1 MRKLTTPIK
10 TTLVLAGLLL
20 GGTAFAQQGIGTNN
34 PNPDAALDIST
45 PTKGLLMPRVALT
58 ATNSPAPLS
67 ANVEGMT
74 VYNTATAGTAPNDVT
89 PGYYF
94 NDGTQWV
101 KVADASLVGTDPD
114 ITDDAWVDDPA
125 NSQVHLGTLS
135 DGATTRPV
143 GTEVVIKDDGKVGIG
158 TATPSDQLDIFAAVR
173 PKIAFS
179 QGSELRKFRVGRFA
193 VASAHMAENLDY
205 TGSWNLDDVTAN
217 GAVLS
222 VGGNIP
228 LRFRVADAGINPVSP
243 TTVFSVF
250 PNGYA
255 LFGAGGTPTNNLHVI
270 ATANPLRLEGLQPG
284 AATDNIMT
292 VDANGVVTKTTTSLS
307 AFDATNDAWVNNA
320 ANTRIELATLSD
332 GTTARP
338 VGTEVVIKDDGYMG
352 IGTTTPGTRFIVSGN
367 DASLLSGVIGTNLAG
382 LPTDVNQPT
391 GYISGISGG
400 GNMQFYAYGP
410 AATQN
415 VDGVSMAGKVRIRT
429 LAGASNTGFVLG
441 TANATS
447 PIHMYTNNQQRMVIT
462 PTGEIGVGLLAP
474 TNRLHITAA
483 SNPLRLEGLQTG
495 AAADMLLTSDAT
507 GVVRQVS
514 MASVSSSSAIRTESA
529 NYAVAADDATILVNA
544 AGGAVTV
551 TLPAPVMGKK
561 YVVKKIDASVN
572 NMVIA
577 TSGGATIDGAATRT
591 TSVPYQTF
599 VLQNDGTNWFIIN

>member
-1 MRKLTTPIK
+1 MRKLTTPIR

-125 NSQVHLGTLS
+125 NTRIHLG
-135 DGATTRPV
+135 
-143 GTEVVIKDDGKVGIG
+143 
-158 TATPSDQLDIFAAVR
+158 
-173 PKIAFS
+173 
-179 QGSELRKFRVGRFA
+179 
-193 VASAHMAENLDY
+193 
-205 TGSWNLDDVTAN
+205 
-217 GAVLS
+217 
-222 VGGNIP
+222 
-228 LRFRVADAGINPVSP
+228 
-243 TTVFSVF
+243 
-250 PNGYA
+250 
-255 LFGAGGTPTNNLHVI
+255 
-270 ATANPLRLEGLQPG
+270 
-284 AATDNIMT
+284 
-292 VDANGVVTKTTTSLS
+292 
-307 AFDATNDAWVNNA
+307 
-320 ANTRIELATLSD
+320 TLSD

-338 VGTEVVIKDDGYMG
+338 AGTEFVALDNGNVG
-352 IGTTTPGTRFIVSGN
+352 IGTTAPTAHLDVLKSNGFNAVNVRNNTPNSRVKGTTSFINETLTSNGTFFNTAGHMESNPNISAGVTNNGYSVGTFGGMIRGLAPGDAGN
-367 DASLLSGVIGTNLAG
+367 LLDGMAMYQLYGHFGSTASITTTNLYGIRLLPYTRTGTITNKYDIFIGADNGAGATITNNWSFYNNNLANSYFRGNVGIGT
-382 LPTDVNQPT
+382 
-391 GYISGISGG
+391 
-400 GNMQFYAYGP
+400 
-410 AATQN
+410 AT
-415 VDGVSMAGKVRIRT
+415 
-429 LAGASNTGFVLG
+429 
-441 TANATS
+441 
-447 PIHMYTNNQQRMVIT
+447 
-462 PTGEIGVGLLAP
+462 P
-474 TNRLHITAA
+474 TNRLHVTAA
-483 SNPLRLEGLQTG
+483 SNPLRLEGLQAG